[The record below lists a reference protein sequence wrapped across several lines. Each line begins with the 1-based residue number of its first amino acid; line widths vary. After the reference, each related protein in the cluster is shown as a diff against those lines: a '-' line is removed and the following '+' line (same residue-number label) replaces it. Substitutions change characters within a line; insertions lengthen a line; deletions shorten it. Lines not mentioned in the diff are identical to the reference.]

1 MSSVDE
7 FFREI
12 DRRWTEPTTDR
23 IPLNIIGSGALLLQA
38 QYERGTRD
46 SDVLET
52 ESLTPPI
59 KDALLALAGRST
71 KLAAQTGMYLD
82 IVPNGFPFLP
92 RVPDWRPVSMLQLEH
107 FEVSALAVVDV
118 IVSKLKRFSSN
129 DADDADAMIKRG
141 LVDHAELVT
150 RFQSAFI
157 EFSHDNRATD
167 LERYVANLNRV
178 ERDMLNVP
186 ETEFDLTMLR
196 Y

>member
-1 MSSVDE
+1 MTVVDE

-12 DRRWTEPTTDR
+12 DRRWNHPTTDR
-23 IPLNIIGSGALLLQA
+23 ITLNIIGSGALMLQA

-82 IVPNGFPFLP
+82 
-92 RVPDWRPVSMLQLEH
+92 
-107 FEVSALAVVDV
+107 
-118 IVSKLKRFSSN
+118 
-129 DADDADAMIKRG
+129 ADAMIKRG
-141 LVDHAELVT
+141 LVDHAELVA

-157 EFSHDNRATD
+157 EFSHDNRAAD

>member
-23 IPLNIIGSGALLLQA
+23 IRLNIIGSGALMLQA

-59 KDALLALAGRST
+59 KDALLALAGHGT
-71 KLAAQTGMYLD
+71 KLASRTGMYLD
-82 IVPNGFPFLP
+82 IVRNGIPFLP
-92 RVPDWRPVSMLQLEH
+92 RVPHWHPASTLRLEH
-107 FEVSALAVVDV
+107 FEVQALAVVDLV
-118 IVSKLKRFSSN
+118 VSKLKRFSPN
-129 DADDADAMIKRG
+129 DVDDADAMFKLG
-141 LVDHAELVT
+141 LVDHAELVA
-150 RFQSAFI
+150 RFHSAFI
-157 EFSHDNRATD
+157 EFSHDNRAAE
-167 LERYVANLNRV
+167 LERYVANLHRV

-186 ETEFDLTMLR
+186 ETKFDLTMLR